1 MVLPAPGQERQ
12 WAGKCIRRGKSREG
26 SLGQSKSTLN
36 SSAVV
41 LLFLL
46 PDSVG
51 SVGMSSRGQKTSG
64 DVPKNTH
71 WGGEVLDLVV
81 LTACSDDSIP
91 AGVILRRELRVSV
104 FLVHGP
110 EKGKWPLGV
119 APVGMT
125 ISVLD

>member
-12 WAGKCIRRGKSREG
+12 WAGKCIRRGMSREG

-51 SVGMSSRGQKTSG
+51 SVGMSSRGRKTSG

-71 WGGEVLDLVV
+71 WGGRFWILS
-81 LTACSDDSIP
+81 CSQ
-91 AGVILRRELRVSV
+91 RVRMTV
-104 FLVHGP
+104 FQRV
-110 EKGKWPLGV
+110 
-119 APVGMT
+119 
-125 ISVLD
+125 